1 MKRHLLNAIIFFVL
15 PLSGQASE
23 TNIIFVH
30 LGDAIPS
37 CLPITLKQARFF
49 NSESAIYLL
58 TDEKSYSYFQ
68 DKCSDLIE
76 ENHIQLINTGSIPAT
91 NEHLAFKKIGGIFSM
106 EGDGFWRY
114 TSERFFSLYDFIK
127 MKNLENILH
136 LENDTMLYVELS
148 EILPL
153 FKNIRIAAPFQS
165 LKGCIPCFVFIK
177 DAESL
182 SHLVNH
188 MLKEIDHYDKNH
200 PEIFLNDMQT
210 LASFYRTYGTDY
222 LLPLPTLMPEYSK
235 YYTKRKSTFAP
246 DNHTPIGF
254 FSLSASLFPEMLFD
268 AAGLGIFINGLDS
281 KFTCNPGKGTID
293 PRCLFN
299 PSLFSY
305 YWGKEKKEKDV
316 PYLCFKGKSYRIMN
330 LHFHSKKPEDYTS
343 FKQERSSLSSK

>member
-1 MKRHLLNAIIFFVL
+1 MKRHLLKAIIFFVL
-15 PLSGQASE
+15 PLVAQAAE
-23 TNIIFVH
+23 ENIIFVH

-37 CLPITLKQARFF
+37 CISTTLKQARFL
-49 NSESAIYLL
+49 NSDSDIYLL
-58 TDEKSYSYFQ
+58 TDEKSYSYFRE
-68 DKCSDLIE
+68 KHSDLIKQE
-76 ENHIQLINTGSIPAT
+76 YIQVVNMASIPPT
-91 NEHLAFKKIGGIFSM
+91 KEHLDFQKIKGIFGM
-106 EGDGFWRY
+106 EGDGFWLY
-114 TSERFFSLYDFIK
+114 TSERFFTLYDFIK

-136 LENDTMLYVELS
+136 LENDTMLYVGIS

-182 SHLVNH
+182 SLLVNH
-188 MLKEIDHYDKNH
+188 MLKEIEHYDKKH

-235 YYTKRKSTFAP
+235 YYTKRKSTFSP
-246 DNHTPIGF
+246 DNRTPIEF
-254 FSLSASLFPEMLFD
+254 LYISSSLFPEILFD

-281 KFTCNPGKGTID
+281 KLTWNPGKGTID

-299 PSLFSY
+299 PSYFSY
-305 YWGKEKKEKDV
+305 YWAKDEKERDV

-343 FKQERSSLSSK
+343 FKETRAPLPFQ